1 MPNSY
6 LLPSLLALE
15 AAILELSNWVEQH
28 GSADSVEKSA
38 MVFTVEKY
46 TLEIKIFALSKGLQA
61 QISRSG
67 AQKRHCQR
75 SVCRRSGSTDF
86 FNRIGQKALVRSLAS
101 IPDTGADSAHCK
113 FITDK

>member
-1 MPNSY
+1 MPNSD

-67 AQKRHCQR
+67 AQKKALSAVSMQTIWKNRLFQQNRPKSAR
-75 SVCRRSGSTDF
+75 SVTRKYS
-86 FNRIGQKALVRSLAS
+86 
-101 IPDTGADSAHCK
+101 
-113 FITDK
+113 